1 MSAARARSQRV
12 LRCDCGQFV
21 RLDRALAETR
31 SDPAPAPTPS
41 TQLADADDDDDETQ
55 MFSSLEAIA
64 ALGSASGGGGR
75 ASAASL
81 YVEDDAEA
89 TRVLSSAVNLPRPS
103 RPPSRPSSPARRPSS
118 PAQPAATDKPLWYVD
133 L

>member
-1 MSAARARSQRV
+1 MSGLHEVACGACGRRHVMSAARARAQRV
-12 LRCDCGQFV
+12 LRCNCGQFV
-21 RLDRALAETR
+21 RLDRTLAETR

-41 TQLADADDDDDETQ
+41 TQLADADDDDDNETQ

-64 ALGSASGGGGR
+64 ALGSSSGSR

-81 YVEDDAEA
+81 YVEDDSEA

-103 RPPSRPSSPARRPSS
+103 
-118 PAQPAATDKPLWYVD
+118 
-133 L
+133 